1 MGWLKAWRI
10 TKKRHSQSAFS
21 GEAAFQYGS
30 RWNSPGTRVV
40 YLASNQALAALE
52 VLVNTEDKDDLVRIP
67 YVLIAVEF
75 DEDWVKKPDEL
86 PEEWAVNPAP
96 LSAARVGDRW
106 VKGNSS
112 ALLEVPSAVIPT
124 EKNFLLNPVHP
135 DFKKVKIGTPK
146 PFGFDPRA
154 WS

>member
-10 TKKRHSQSAFS
+10 TKKRHSQRAFS
-21 GEAAFQYGS
+21 GEGAFQYGG
-30 RWNSPGTRVV
+30 RWNSSGTRVV

-75 DEDWVKKPDEL
+75 DEDWVKKPDKL

-96 LSAARVGDRW
+96 PSAARVGDQW
-106 VKGNSS
+106 VRGNSS

-146 PFGFDPRA
+146 PFGFDPRV